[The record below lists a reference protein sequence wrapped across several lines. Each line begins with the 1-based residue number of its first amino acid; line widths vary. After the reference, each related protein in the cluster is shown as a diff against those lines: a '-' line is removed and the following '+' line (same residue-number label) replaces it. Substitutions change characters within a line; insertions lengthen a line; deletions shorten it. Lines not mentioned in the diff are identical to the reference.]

1 MIPQWSQMKNT
12 TKHKKPSKEKQI
24 KELAGQLEQDLKQ
37 TIPLAIQPD
46 GSVVYKNFV
55 VRKNARENWDLHYIN
70 SDAVIEEYYLKSCA
84 LLAARAYS
92 KTDIN
97 KFFEIK
103 RLDSQYWNS
112 HSDSQVYQKNIKT
125 AKDFGRYLIL
135 LNKFEDSRDR
145 AEYYQQKISTMF
157 KWSFV

>member
-1 MIPQWSQMKNT
+1 MKNT
-12 TKHKKPSKEKQI
+12 NKFKKQSKAKVI
-24 KELAGQLEQDLKQ
+24 KDLAGQLEEDLKQ
-37 TIPLAIQPD
+37 TLPLAVQPD
-46 GSVVYKNFV
+46 GSIVYKNFV
-55 VRKNARENWDLHYIN
+55 VRKNARGNWDLNYLN
-70 SDAVIEEYYLKSCA
+70 GSAVIEEYYLKSCA
-84 LLAARAYS
+84 LMAARAYG

-125 AKDFGRYLIL
+125 AKDFSRYLIL
-135 LNKFEDSRDR
+135 LNKLEDSRDR
-145 AEYYQQKISTMF
+145 AEHFQQKISTMF